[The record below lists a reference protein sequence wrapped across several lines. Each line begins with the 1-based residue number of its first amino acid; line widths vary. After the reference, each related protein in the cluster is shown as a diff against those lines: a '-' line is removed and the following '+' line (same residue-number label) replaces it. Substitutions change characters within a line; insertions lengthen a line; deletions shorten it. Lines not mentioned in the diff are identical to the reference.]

1 MAIDS
6 ESAELDLAEAGSSAV
21 KSGGAVNFLMEWFA
35 VILLGVVTVLVL
47 GNAVSRYT
55 LNMPLPW
62 AEEVVINMM
71 VWLGAAG
78 MVIAT
83 MRGSLI
89 TCDIVTGRLSPRTA
103 RLVAVACTVFS
114 AAVMAFF
121 TYLTWQYLMVFG
133 GDRTP
138 VLRIPKAWV
147 ISGLLFT
154 TAGVTLALVAS
165 LRRR

>member
-1 MAIDS
+1 MTVDTQK
-6 ESAELDLAEAGSSAV
+6 AELDLAAIDGSEE

-35 VILLGVVTVLVL
+35 VLLLGVVTVLVL

-83 MRGSLI
+83 MRGALI

-103 RLVAVACTVFS
+103 RIVAVSCTVFS
-114 AAVMAFF
+114 AVVMAIF